1 MATKYSAY
9 AGKVLKIDL
18 TTRKEEE
25 YPFTD
30 KQRELFLGGKIM
42 AAKILYDNI
51 KGPIDPLSPENMLIV
66 TSCPLNGLGAPS
78 SSRFNIS
85 GVSPLTGLVTSSNCG
100 GNFGIHLKRAGY
112 DALIIVGKS
121 EEKIYIEINDGK
133 VVYKNAD
140 ELWGLHTGKTQEVLG
155 GKRGK
160 IVIGPAGENMVRYA
174 CIVSEERAAGRGGMG
189 ALMGSKNLKAVVAS
203 GTNLVK
209 VKNVDKYRKL
219 CIKWT
224 NRLKTHPLTG
234 VQLPKLGT
242 AGLLTTMN
250 TRHILAT
257 KNFSQGQFEGYE
269 KISGE
274 ELTEKHLIRNVG
286 CLTCPIQCARV
297 VNVKGKEVKG
307 PEVETLGLLGAN
319 ILNDNMEKILEW
331 NNELDELGMDT
342 ISLAGT
348 IAFAME
354 LNEKGV
360 WNNGLSFGKIDNLSD
375 MFDKIAHR
383 EGEVGNLLAEGTKRL
398 GEKFGGK
405 EYCINAKGMELAAY
419 EPRGAVGQGLGYA
432 IANRGGCHINAGYL
446 VVLEGLGLSI
456 DPYTH
461 KGKASISMTFQDLME
476 SVSAGGNC
484 IFTTYAFFPQFLLT
498 KPNGIVSRIVNYL
511 MPHLGGALYFAGK
524 HPLLLKVNL
533 KGMLP
538 QPVAIRYATGM
549 KLNFGAMLRIGERG
563 YNMERIVNIRLGL
576 TTEMDSLPKRLT
588 DDLQDTNNP
597 KSKVPLDIMKKR
609 YYKTRGWDEKGVP
622 TQKLI
627 KKLKIED

>member
-274 ELTEKHLIRNVG
+274 ELTEKHLVRNVG

-588 DDLQDTNNP
+588 DDLQDKNNP